1 MSTRLNPPVYNC
13 PSEADTIAAYSTPGL
28 RKHELTR
35 SSKKDQLLSLL
46 GDRRRDEI
54 EIILIE
60 LYGPEEEAQHG
71 SGAEGRPSARG

>member
-1 MSTRLNPPVYNC
+1 MKNRITNRFCQSSVIRPSTIAR
-13 PSEADTIAAYSTPGL
+13 ARQIAAYSTPGL
-28 RKHELTR
+28 KKSELTR

-60 LYGPEEEAQHG
+60 LYGPEEEAQH
-71 SGAEGRPSARG
+71 